1 MGFPSTDQV
10 VAAVDQLTFKGDGSL
25 IRTQGLWHVLMF
37 LRYRACSG
45 LRDTYTFHAYDLAQA
60 AFDVC
65 GIRLPDAAGARRTYF
80 EPGASGGRTVQDL
93 FRNQDG
99 PRQTFLNRIY
109 TGLEG
114 GGPRKPKLFKA
125 SANTLPTKLKLQ
137 PDWIDTLRSYPDNVY
152 VLDEQTANLVTW
164 LFRFG
169 VPSKGS
175 HTTYLT
181 KSEANGILVRE
192 EGVTQQMVPSKSG
205 KIRHALNQ
213 FLGLDDAQTKQLFPK
228 LDEATLASF
237 EQVAPIPNLNIT
249 SALEDK
255 FLVPSVSSS
264 AGSARRTKTGTNTIF
279 FGPPGTGKSTQVK
292 RSIGSGKVVRTQFHP
307 EYTHGDFLGTY
318 RPVVGFETFSKDKIT
333 AHDGRSIS
341 KPTNYFAFVPG
352 PLALALESAFGA
364 NDEVFL
370 VIEEINR
377 GDCAAIFGEAFQL
390 LDRNDDGQSEFGIHA
405 KSELITYFQSKG
417 IDYDIAGD
425 GLLYLPSNLT
435 LIATM
440 NTSDQSL
447 QPMDSAFKR
456 RWHWVACHVDYT
468 ELLSYAM
475 GTRPFLDDG
484 FSKWDWIEF
493 LERLNRDIVSDRMED
508 RQVGPW
514 FIKPDRSASVP
525 FDVFLNK
532 CLFYLWHDVFKDEQL
547 SSDFSPFQKDGPTTF
562 ADLQKVI
569 GEKGLPAA
577 IRKELLTP
585 VGASNSTNAT
595 ATKAAAEELVAPPS
609 NEPAPAS

>member
-1 MGFPSTDQV
+1 MGFPSTGQV
-10 VAAVDQLTFKGDGSL
+10 VAAVDQLTFKRDGSL

-45 LRDTYTFHAYDLAQA
+45 MRDTYTFHAHDLTQA

-65 GIRLPDAAGARRTYF
+65 GIRLPDAQGARRNYF
-80 EPGASGGRTVQDL
+80 EPGAAGGRTVQDL
-93 FRNQDG
+93 FRHQDG

-114 GGPRKPKLFKA
+114 SGPRMPKLFKA
-125 SANTLPTKLKLQ
+125 SANSLPTKLKLQ
-137 PDWIDTLRSYPDNVY
+137 PDWIDTLRGYPANVY
-152 VLDEQTANLVTW
+152 ILDEQTANLVTW

-175 HTTYLT
+175 HTAYLT
-181 KSEANGILVRE
+181 KPEANSILARD
-192 EGVTQQMVPSKSG
+192 EGVTQQVVPSKSG
-205 KIRHALNQ
+205 KIKDALNR
-213 FLGLDDAQTKQLFPK
+213 FLGLDDAQSKQLLPK
-228 LDEATLASF
+228 LDEVRLPSY
-237 EQVAPIPNLNIT
+237 EEVAPIPNLNIT
-249 SALEDK
+249 NALEDK

-264 AGSARRTKTGTNTIF
+264 AGSVRRTKKGTNAIF

-292 RSIGSGKVVRTQFHP
+292 RSVGSGKVVRTQFHP

-318 RPVVGFETFSKDKIT
+318 RPVVGFETFSKEKIT

-352 PLALALESAFGA
+352 PLTLALESAFGA
-364 NDEVFL
+364 DDEVFL

-390 LDRNDDGQSEFGIHA
+390 LDRNDAGQSEFGIHA
-405 KSELITYFQSKG
+405 KPELIAYFESKA
-417 IDYDIAGD
+417 INYDIAGD
-425 GLLYLPSNLT
+425 GMLYLPSNLT

-468 ELLSYAM
+468 ELLSYAG

-484 FSKWDWIEF
+484 FTRWDWIEF

-514 FIKPDRSASVP
+514 FIKPERSGSIP

-547 SSDFSPFQKDGPTTF
+547 SSVFSPFQKEGPTTF
-562 ADLQKVI
+562 ADLQKAI
-569 GEKGLPAA
+569 GEKGMSAA
-577 IRKELLTP
+577 IRKELLAP
-585 VGASNSTNAT
+585 VGASNLTDPT
-595 ATKAAAEELVAPPS
+595 ASEAPAEESVAPPF
-609 NEPAPAS
+609 NEPAPAA